1 MILSPFKL
9 LCGVGLLAIFSSTI
23 SKSPALPLFVS
34 HLGGGPAAVGLIAS
48 ISAGTGILFS
58 LPAGI
63 LSDRIGR
70 KRMLLFSA
78 VVFAT
83 APFLYLVVREI
94 WQLALVRFYHG
105 LATAIFLPVAMAMI
119 TDLFRKGRGEKM
131 GWFST
136 ATLLGRFMAPA
147 MGGFV
152 LAFYTTGQTSSVS
165 GAGFHTLYL
174 ICGIAGLAVFLSAFF
189 LPDPKGQCLE
199 NTGLRPHWRQGIIEL
214 AGNRAIMMTCT
225 VEAAILFA
233 YGIFETFLPAHALM
247 AGLNPY
253 QIGLCLS
260 SQIITIALAKPVMG
274 RFSDRHGRP
283 QQILFGAV
291 AAGIC
296 IAFFSL
302 AGSFLALLALS
313 ILLGLAISVVT
324 SASAAHIADLSTENA
339 QGSAMGI
346 LGAIMDMGH
355 SLGPLL
361 GGLLAASLGL
371 QASFLGAC
379 TILIVASILF
389 FYLSHPNG
397 RLNVPPSPQKHQ
409 IISGNS

>member
-1 MILSPFKL
+1 MAVTPFKM

-48 ISAGTGILFS
+48 ISACTGILCSF
-58 LPAGI
+58 PAGI
-63 LSDRIGR
+63 LSDKIGR
-70 KRMLLFSA
+70 KRMLIFSA
-78 VVFAT
+78 IVFAT
-83 APFLYLVVREI
+83 APFLYLLVREI

-105 LATAIFLPVAMAMI
+105 LATAIFLPVAMAMVS
-119 TDLFRKGRGEKM
+119 DLFQKGRGEKM

-147 MGGFV
+147 LGGAI
-152 LAFYTTGQTSSVS
+152 LGFYATDQTT
-165 GAGFHTLYL
+165 GFHTLYL
-174 ICGIAGLAVFLSAFF
+174 VCGIAGLAVFLSLFF
-189 LPDPKGQCLE
+189 LPDLNQRTQKK
-199 NTGLRPHWRQGIIEL
+199 TGPHPHWREGIKEL
-214 AGNRAIMMTCT
+214 LGNRGIMMTCA

-233 YGIFETFLPAHALM
+233 YGTFETFLPAHALK

-283 QQILFGAV
+283 QQILVGAV

-296 IAFFSL
+296 IAFLSI
-302 AGSFLALLALS
+302 ADSFIALLALS
-313 ILLGLAISVVT
+313 ILLGLTISVVT
-324 SASAAHIADLSTENA
+324 SASAAHIADQSKDGA

-346 LGAIMDMGH
+346 LGSIMDMGH

-361 GGLLAASLGL
+361 GGILAASFGL
-371 QASFLGAC
+371 PASFLGAC
-379 TILIVASILF
+379 TVLAAASLLF
-389 FYLSHPNG
+389 FLSQARPAA
-397 RLNVPPSPQKHQ
+397 
-409 IISGNS
+409 